1 MKPTLRAVALLL
13 ASLISVC
20 AHAAQYN
27 FSYSFSSGGVV
38 SGSLSGTQNGLF
50 VENVSNVSVFFNG
63 NPFTGSSDFYQ
74 PYYFLPGC
82 CFVAGAPA
90 ISFNGNLNNFS
101 FSDGAPNTPAVNY
114 FNMNGTDRDFWVT
127 GDQSPLRTASVWFG
141 NAYVSDVTANSTTYP
156 GANGGFD
163 ASRWSLTLANDVPE
177 PGTTALLLAG
187 LGLLAATLRRRK
199 NRAL

>member
-1 MKPTLRAVALLL
+1 MKPTLRAIALLL

-27 FSYSFSSGGVV
+27 FFYNFASGDVV

-63 NPFTGSSDFYQ
+63 NTFTGSSDFYQ
-74 PYYFLPGC
+74 PYHFVAGC
-82 CFVAGAPA
+82 CFVAGAPT
-90 ISFNGNLNNFS
+90 ISFDGNLNNFT

-114 FNMNGTDRDFWVT
+114 FNMNGTDKDFWWT
-127 GDQSPLRTASVWFG
+127 GDQSPLRSASVWFD
-141 NAYVSDVTANSTTYP
+141 NAYVSDVTADNPAYP

-163 ASRWSLTLANDVPE
+163 ANRWSLTLASDVPE
-177 PGTTALLLAG
+177 PGTFALLLAG
-187 LGLLAATLRRRK
+187 LGLVATVRCRK
-199 NRAL
+199 SKVL